1 MSEAIINEIVKAA
14 SKFGAAIFLFFQT
27 ASLATLAV
35 APSPVD
41 AFFPGSLGL

>member
-1 MSEAIINEIVKAA
+1 MNEAILAQIVKAA

-35 APSPVD
+35 APNPVD
-41 AFFPGSLGL
+41 AFFSGSLWH